1 MVTQISSHL
10 SGEVSHIK
18 MRHCFVERSIS
29 ENGADDVE
37 RNAAFNQVIL
47 EFKVFII
54 IYSV

>member
-29 ENGADDVE
+29 ENGADVE
-37 RNAAFNQVIL
+37 GNAAFNQVIL
-47 EFKVFII
+47 EFKVVII

>member
-18 MRHCFVERSIS
+18 MRHCFIERSIS

-37 RNAAFNQVIL
+37 GNAAFNQVIL
-47 EFKVFII
+47 EFKVVII